1 MAAAFRRGCG
11 VSWVRAG
18 IGRVGALLR
27 GRRKG
32 GSLRASTRAADP
44 CEQDLWTCFALSQE
58 GADSFLG
65 YPPFPNLVGTRCQN
79 RVLAEGT
86 CRKLSLQSHP
96 GRHQTVLVCSFGC
109 KQVSRPRQAGPGCAQ
124 PRASPN

>member
-44 CEQDLWTCFALSQE
+44 CFALSQE

-65 YPPFPNLVGTRCQN
+65 YPPFPNLVGTRCQS
-79 RVLAEGT
+79 RVLAEEI

-109 KQVSRPRQAGPGCAQ
+109 KQMSGP
-124 PRASPN
+124 

>member
-32 GSLRASTRAADP
+32 GSLRASTLLGPLTPASRTSGPASRSARKG
-44 CEQDLWTCFALSQE
+44 QIVLWVIHPSRTWWEPGVRTVFW
-58 GADSFLG
+58 
-65 YPPFPNLVGTRCQN
+65 R
-79 RVLAEGT
+79 RRLAEN
-86 CRKLSLQSHP
+86 SHY
-96 GRHQTVLVCSFGC
+96 
-109 KQVSRPRQAGPGCAQ
+109 
-124 PRASPN
+124 SPTREGIRLCVGL